1 MKSGYKFMTA
11 KNKKYYINTKGTK
24 STRYYYKLRVAVYN
38 KDGKMIAQTALK
50 QCKYATR
57 IWTSKKKS

>member
-1 MKSGYKFMTA
+1 MTA

-24 STRYYYKLRVAVYN
+24 ATRYYYKLRVAVYN
-38 KDGKMIAQTALK
+38 KDGKLIAQTALK

-57 IWTSKKKS
+57 IWTSKKMS